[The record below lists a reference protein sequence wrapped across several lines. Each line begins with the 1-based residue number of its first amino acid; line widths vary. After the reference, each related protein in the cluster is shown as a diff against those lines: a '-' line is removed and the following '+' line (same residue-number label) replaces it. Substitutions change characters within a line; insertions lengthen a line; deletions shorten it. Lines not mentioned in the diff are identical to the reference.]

1 MSPFFFNVS
10 VLLVFRDGT
19 YVLLSAQSDTL
30 QIIIDF
36 TKYWDDEGAF
46 HTRRPRNCINSEISE
61 AKRELN
67 IEIVFVAM
75 IYHLIFSVDSVGGL
89 ITSPTCLDFANIIY
103 SWLIINKWINRLHCI
118 Q

>member
-10 VLLVFRDGT
+10 VLLVCRDGT

-75 IYHLIFSVDSVGGL
+75 IYHLIFQPAL
-89 ITSPTCLDFANIIY
+89 ILQI
-103 SWLIINKWINRLHCI
+103 
-118 Q
+118 

>member
-36 TKYWDDEGAF
+36 TKY
-46 HTRRPRNCINSEISE
+46 
-61 AKRELN
+61 
-67 IEIVFVAM
+67 
-75 IYHLIFSVDSVGGL
+75 
-89 ITSPTCLDFANIIY
+89 
-103 SWLIINKWINRLHCI
+103 
-118 Q
+118 